1 MMTTFTA
8 LATTHKRR
16 GGWAIGLASL
26 LALGDFA
33 WPFALSATPEDSRAA
48 VSIIALALVPA
59 LIVAV
64 SMIMDRSLS
73 SASAVALLGVLA
85 AVGSIVRITT
95 VGIAGVETIFIVLI
109 LAGRVLGA
117 RFAFLLG
124 LITVAVSS
132 VIMGSLGPW
141 TPFQMF
147 ACAWVGAGAGL
158 LPFKNLRGWREL
170 TLLAGY
176 GFVAAYLFGA
186 LMNLWFW
193 PFAVGAGTS
202 ISYDV
207 HANAF
212 TNLSHFGL
220 YTLVT
225 STLTWDTVR
234 ALTTVVGI
242 ALVGRYVLR
251 ALRRT
256 RA

>member
-1 MMTTFTA
+1 MTM
-8 LATTHKRR
+8 LLTHRKQTSA
-16 GGWAIGLASL
+16 WAVSVASV
-26 LALGDFA
+26 LALGAFA
-33 WPFALSATPEDSRAA
+33 WPFALAATPEGSRVA
-48 VSIIALALVPA
+48 VSAIALALVPA
-59 LIVAV
+59 LIVVV
-64 SMIMDRSLS
+64 SMVLDRSLR
-73 SASAVALLGVLA
+73 SASAIALLGVLS

-95 VGIAGVETIFIVLI
+95 VGVAGVETIFIVLI

-132 VIMGSLGPW
+132 VIMGSIGPW

-170 TLLAGY
+170 ALLTSY
-176 GFVAAYLFGA
+176 GLVAAYIFGA

-193 PFAVGAGTS
+193 PFAVGTGTS
-202 ISYDV
+202 ISYDA
-207 HANAF
+207 HANAL

-220 YTLVT
+220 YTLIT

-234 ALTTVVGI
+234 AVTTVLGI
-242 ALVGRYVLR
+242 ALIGRYVLR

>member
-1 MMTTFTA
+1 MTTLLTPRTKSNSWAIA
-8 LATTHKRR
+8 LASV
-16 GGWAIGLASL
+16 LAMC
-26 LALGDFA
+26 AFA
-33 WPFALSATPEDSRAA
+33 WPFALAATPEDSHVA
-48 VSIIALALVPA
+48 VTAIALALVPA
-59 LIVAV
+59 LVVVV
-64 SMIMDRSLS
+64 SMVLDRSLR
-73 SASAVALLGVLA
+73 SASAIALLGVLA

-117 RFAFLLG
+117 RFSFLLG

-132 VIMGSLGPW
+132 VIMGNIGPW

-158 LPFKNLRGWREL
+158 LPFKKLRGWREL
-170 TLLAGY
+170 VLLATY
-176 GFVAAYLFGA
+176 GLVAAYVFGA

-193 PFAVGAGTS
+193 PFAVGAGTT
-202 ISYDV
+202 ISYDA
-207 HANAF
+207 HASAM

-220 YTLVT
+220 YTLIT

-234 ALTTVVGI
+234 AVTTVVGI
-242 ALVGRYVLR
+242 ALIGRYVLR

>member
-1 MMTTFTA
+1 MTA
-8 LATTHKRR
+8 MLTHRKQTSA
-16 GGWAIGLASL
+16 WAIAVASV
-26 LALGDFA
+26 LALGAFA
-33 WPFALSATPEDSRAA
+33 WPFAIAATPEDSRIA
-48 VSIIALALVPA
+48 VTAIALALVPA
-59 LIVAV
+59 LVVVV
-64 SMIMDRSLS
+64 SMVLDRSLR
-73 SASAVALLGVLA
+73 SASSIALLGVLA

-95 VGIAGVETIFIVLI
+95 VGVAGVETIFIVLI

-132 VIMGSLGPW
+132 VIMGSFGPW

-158 LPFKNLRGWREL
+158 LPLKNLRGWREL
-170 TLLAGY
+170 LILASY
-176 GFVAAYLFGA
+176 GLIAAYVFGA

-193 PFAVGAGTS
+193 PFAVGTGTT
-202 ISYDV
+202 ISYDA
-207 HANAF
+207 HAAAL

-220 YTLVT
+220 YTLIT

-234 ALTTVVGI
+234 AITTVLGI
-242 ALVGRYVLR
+242 ALIGRYVLR